1 MQQFIPFSPYM
12 TAQQRLYQMEQQYPQ
27 LAQPQ
32 LQPQQQSNNFLMV
45 LQVVN
50 YIENSKQTSNDKI
63 LQELQNQNKF
73 YLEQILIKLE
83 RLEER
88 CTT

>member
-1 MQQFIPFSPYM
+1 MDNEQLNFIANM
-12 TAQQRLYQMEQQYPQ
+12 I
-27 LAQPQ
+27 
-32 LQPQQQSNNFLMV
+32 
-45 LQVVN
+45 QVVN

>member
-1 MQQFIPFSPYM
+1 MDNEQLNFIANM
-12 TAQQRLYQMEQQYPQ
+12 
-27 LAQPQ
+27 
-32 LQPQQQSNNFLMV
+32 LQI
-45 LQVVN
+45 VN

>member
-1 MQQFIPFSPYM
+1 MDN
-12 TAQQRLYQMEQQYPQ
+12 EQ
-27 LAQPQ
+27 L
-32 LQPQQQSNNFLMV
+32 NFMANM

-63 LQELQNQNKF
+63 LHELQNQNKF

-88 CTT
+88 CMT

>member
-1 MQQFIPFSPYM
+1 MDNEQLNFIDNM
-12 TAQQRLYQMEQQYPQ
+12 
-27 LAQPQ
+27 
-32 LQPQQQSNNFLMV
+32 

-63 LQELQNQNKF
+63 LQELQNHNIF

>member
-1 MQQFIPFSPYM
+1 MDNEQLNFIANM
-12 TAQQRLYQMEQQYPQ
+12 
-27 LAQPQ
+27 
-32 LQPQQQSNNFLMV
+32 

-83 RLEER
+83 RSEEL

>member
-1 MQQFIPFSPYM
+1 MDNEQLNFIANM
-12 TAQQRLYQMEQQYPQ
+12 
-27 LAQPQ
+27 
-32 LQPQQQSNNFLMV
+32 

-73 YLEQILIKLE
+73 
-83 RLEER
+83 
-88 CTT
+88 

>member
-1 MQQFIPFSPYM
+1 MDNEQLNFIANM
-12 TAQQRLYQMEQQYPQ
+12 
-27 LAQPQ
+27 
-32 LQPQQQSNNFLMV
+32 
-45 LQVVN
+45 LQVFN

>member
-1 MQQFIPFSPYM
+1 MDNEQLNFIANM
-12 TAQQRLYQMEQQYPQ
+12 
-27 LAQPQ
+27 
-32 LQPQQQSNNFLMV
+32 

-83 RLEER
+83 RLEDR

>member
-1 MQQFIPFSPYM
+1 MDNEQLNFIANM
-12 TAQQRLYQMEQQYPQ
+12 
-27 LAQPQ
+27 
-32 LQPQQQSNNFLMV
+32 

-50 YIENSKQTSNDKI
+50 YIENSKQTNNDKI

>member
-1 MQQFIPFSPYM
+1 MDNEQLNFIANM
-12 TAQQRLYQMEQQYPQ
+12 
-27 LAQPQ
+27 
-32 LQPQQQSNNFLMV
+32 

-63 LQELQNQNKF
+63 LQELENQNKF

>member
-1 MQQFIPFSPYM
+1 MDNEQLNFIANM
-12 TAQQRLYQMEQQYPQ
+12 
-27 LAQPQ
+27 
-32 LQPQQQSNNFLMV
+32 

-83 RLEER
+83 RLEEL

>member
-1 MQQFIPFSPYM
+1 MDNEQLNFIANM
-12 TAQQRLYQMEQQYPQ
+12 
-27 LAQPQ
+27 
-32 LQPQQQSNNFLMV
+32 

>member
-32 LQPQQQSNNFLMV
+32 PQPQQQSNNFLMV

>member
-1 MQQFIPFSPYM
+1 MDNEQLNFIANM
-12 TAQQRLYQMEQQYPQ
+12 
-27 LAQPQ
+27 
-32 LQPQQQSNNFLMV
+32 

-73 YLEQILIKLE
+73 YLEQILIKLK

>member
-1 MQQFIPFSPYM
+1 MDNEQLNFIANM
-12 TAQQRLYQMEQQYPQ
+12 
-27 LAQPQ
+27 
-32 LQPQQQSNNFLMV
+32 

-83 RLEER
+83 R
-88 CTT
+88 

>member
-1 MQQFIPFSPYM
+1 MDNEQLTFIANM
-12 TAQQRLYQMEQQYPQ
+12 
-27 LAQPQ
+27 
-32 LQPQQQSNNFLMV
+32 

-83 RLEER
+83 RLEEL